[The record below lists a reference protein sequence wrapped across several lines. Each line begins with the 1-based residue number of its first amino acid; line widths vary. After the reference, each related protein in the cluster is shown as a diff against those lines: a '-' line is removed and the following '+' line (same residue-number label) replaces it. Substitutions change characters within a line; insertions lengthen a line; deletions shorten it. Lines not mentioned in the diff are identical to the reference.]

1 MRVFH
6 WQFLIRCVYFVSLF
20 RIQNFQF
27 SILHFRIRNGTLGFL
42 TLFWHTFLRF
52 FLIKFVL
59 LWFSFLFQFSFSSFR
74 NRILTIKKKKN
85 WWSEIVNR
93 TVWGC
98 RIAMV
103 GNANSN
109 PRFICPKLLI
119 SNLNSTVKCNMQS
132 MKY

>member
-1 MRVFH
+1 MRVSH
-6 WQFLIRCVYFVSLF
+6 WQFLMRCVNFVSLF

-74 NRILTIKKKKN
+74 NRILTIRKKK
-85 WWSEIVNR
+85 WWLEIVNR

-109 PRFICPKLLI
+109 PRFTCPKLLI
-119 SNLNSTVKCNMQS
+119 SNLKSTVKCNMKS